1 MTILKARPLK
11 PEGQAKRSEPSGDR
25 SHEVLVALRRIIRAT
40 DLHSKKISKESGL
53 TVPQVIVLQSI
64 RDLGEVTTGRIS
76 ERVSLSQ
83 GTVTSILDRLESRGL
98 IERYRSAEDRRVV
111 HERLTK
117 QGRTVL
123 RKAPP
128 LLHERFVQAFSD
140 LTPAKQKTII
150 KTLEEIAE
158 MMGAKHID
166 AAPLLD
172 IAPTQTGDKSLSL
185 PKVGSGPKNM
195 PIRQGK
201 G

>member
-1 MTILKARPLK
+1 MTIVETQTPK
-11 PEGQAKRSEPSGDR
+11 PESHAKRPKPSGDR
-25 SHEVLVALRRIIRAT
+25 SHEVLIALRRIIRAT

-53 TVPQVIVLQSI
+53 TVPQVVVLQSI

-83 GTVTSILDRLESRGL
+83 ATVTSILDRLESRGL

-117 QGRTVL
+117 QGHAAL

-128 LLHERFVQAFSD
+128 LLHESFLEVFSA
-140 LTPAKQKTII
+140 LSPARQKAIAR
-150 KTLEEIAE
+150 TLEDIAE
-158 MMGAKHID
+158 MMGARDID

-172 IAPTQTGDKSLSL
+172 IAPTQGGDKASS
-185 PKVGSGPKNM
+185 
-195 PIRQGK
+195 
-201 G
+201 

>member
-172 IAPTQTGDKSLSL
+172 IAPTQTGDKSLSM